1 MDKKEY
7 VEHPERDQRSVFAY
21 DIPKKA
27 NKGEVKRFFSQA
39 GKVRAVTFEDD
50 ENSKT
55 SKVGRIEFDDARFVA
70 SARAL
75 SGRSFS
81 GKPLVVTP
89 KPQPQNKLVESLT
102 QTQTTSTT
110 ICVRN
115 LPPAI
120 LENHL
125 IMLFHPFG
133 TVKRVSFPPEFDGS
147 AHVQF
152 YDLEDAEDSLILN
165 GQVQIGDHIIEVVAS
180 DNQLED
186 DGAELQ
192 EDDGAELQEDDGAE

>member
-39 GKVRAVTFEDD
+39 GRGVTFEDD

-55 SKVGRIEFDDARFVA
+55 SKVGRIEFDDARFVP

-81 GKPLVVTP
+81 GKLLVVTP

-147 AHVQF
+147 AHVQVR
-152 YDLEDAEDSLILN
+152 LASLN